1 MSLDAITNFGY
12 ATLSAGI
19 DSDDTSITLTTGH
32 GARLPS
38 TAFNAP
44 IWDTSYGSPTL
55 AYHAGAAEI
64 VRVTAR
70 STDTLT
76 VTRAQEGTTAR
87 SFNTSGR
94 TYAIG
99 VTLTKATYDQLAPS
113 ASPVFTGT
121 ITSSG
126 ARIATA
132 TAMGSTVVDVTKLD
146 NTYSATG
153 DATLTF
159 SATPATDTVFGVI
172 ITTDGTA
179 RTITFPSSYSE
190 QRGATITS
198 ATFPA
203 SGTKAIYWRRT
214 VSGYLVFNDPLTQAQ
229 AKAALGITVD
239 DVSGTLPYTKGG
251 TGTGTIGT
259 VGQVLVVNATEDGY
273 EFSDLSAGSGDV
285 SAASNFGTD
294 NRVIRSNGTTKG
306 VQSSDVEIDDSGNI
320 GPVSDS
326 IPNHVAFWDGHATA
340 PKAVRFTAPTTV
352 TTEYTVIWPAAPGTS
367 GQILSVASVTGTT
380 LTLQWSTP

>member
-1 MSLDAITNFGY
+1 MDDYKNFAY
-12 ATLSAGI
+12 STLAAGI
-19 DSDDTSITLTTGH
+19 SAAATSCSVASGTGS
-32 GARLPS
+32 RFPS
-38 TAFNAP
+38 TAFDAV
-44 IWDTSYGSPTL
+44 IWDSSYPSATAAVL
-55 AYHAGAAEI
+55 AGAGEQ

-70 STDTLT
+70 STDALT
-76 VTRAQEGTTAR
+76 ITRAQGGTSAVAL
-87 SFNTSGR
+87 NTTSR
-94 TYAIG
+94 TYAIAQ
-99 VTLTKATYDQLAPS
+99 VLTESAFEAVAPKD
-113 ASPVFTGT
+113 SPTFTGP

-126 ARIATA
+126 ARVATS
-132 TAMGSTVVDVTKLD
+132 TAMGSTVIDVTKLD
-146 NTYSATG
+146 STYSATG

-198 ATFPA
+198 STFPA

-214 VSGYLVFNDPLTQAQ
+214 GSGYLVFNDPLTQAQ
-229 AKAALGITVD
+229 AKSALGITVD

-251 TGTGTIGT
+251 TGIGTIGT
-259 VGQVLVVNATEDGY
+259 VGQILVVNATEDGY
-273 EFSDLSAGSGDV
+273 EHADASAGSGDV
-285 SAASNFGTD
+285 SAVSNFGTD

-326 IPNHVAFWDGHATA
+326 IPNHVAFWDGHATT
-340 PKAVRFTAPTTV
+340 PKVVRFTAPTTV

-367 GQILSVASVTGTT
+367 GQLLSVASVAGTT